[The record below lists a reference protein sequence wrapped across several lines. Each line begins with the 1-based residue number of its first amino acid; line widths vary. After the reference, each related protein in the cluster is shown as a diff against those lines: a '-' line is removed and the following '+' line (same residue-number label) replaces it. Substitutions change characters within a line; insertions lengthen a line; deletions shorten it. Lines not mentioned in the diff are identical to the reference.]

1 MVIDGRITSGY
12 IISCECEQNFLVSQ
26 LGISVECPHCGD
38 LALGTELAMHFYV
51 ANDDERQVAHFAG

>member
-12 IISCECEQNFLVSQ
+12 IINCECEQSFLVSR

-38 LALGTELAMHFYV
+38 LAIGTELAMQFYV
-51 ANDDERQVAHFAG
+51 ANDDEQPLGNLAG